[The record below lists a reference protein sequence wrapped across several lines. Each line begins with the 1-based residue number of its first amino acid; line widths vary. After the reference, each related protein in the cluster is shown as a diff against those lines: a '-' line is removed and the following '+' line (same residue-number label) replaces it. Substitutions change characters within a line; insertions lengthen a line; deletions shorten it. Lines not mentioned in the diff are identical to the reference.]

1 MGRNSGKNGDDWL
14 EAKRRCRL
22 TDEEVR
28 MYGPNTQALPKSLGS
43 KQFVVALGCALFA
56 LP

>member
-22 TDEEVR
+22 TGEEVR